1 MIVMTVVDA
10 WWTDPQSTTIGAAAF
25 LGLALIASAQYF
37 ALITLLVRGVG
48 RSFVIRTSLPM
59 TVLCVL
65 AFLLGLGLLL
75 LTAQPLH
82 VYGPFLLSGIGGI
95 LVFGPMP
102 LFAAIIHRHF
112 EQRQLAAGALRG
124 ASTNLPLNSENTP

>member
-25 LGLALIASAQYF
+25 LGLALIASTQYM
-37 ALITLLVRGVG
+37 TLGRLKARGSG
-48 RSFVIRTSLPM
+48 RSFVIWTSLLM
-59 TVLCVL
+59 ASISVL

-75 LTAQPLH
+75 LTKQPSH
-82 VYGPFLLSGIGGI
+82 VSTPFLVTGFAGMFI
-95 LVFGPMP
+95 FGPMP

-112 EQRQLAAGALRG
+112 EQRQLAASALRG
-124 ASTNLPLNSENTP
+124 TATNFPLTSENTP